1 MRSAPCSVAPWP
13 RVARSVVKR
22 VFLRFGRADRSR
34 ALRSRV
40 AGIGL
45 ALCAREWRELVSRF
59 ALASG
64 GIWSRALRSRVAG
77 YSNASITGR
86 TSARSRSGSV
96 PVLANTWPQ
105 TASGGRRLR
114 DDWVHRKKASVD
126 CEQLVAAAA
135 QIHLVTENH
144 SPAAIHLSNLRT
156 VLPAREDSLLARIST
171 TRGNAPVATA
181 RRAAAALSY
190 PFDSSTTSF
199 CAPAKVRGV
208 LSFRSIL
215 RRFLLR
221 KRQRTAGDSMSRASN
236 VNMCAAQAAV
246 PLAQQCVVHVTRH
259 SLARRCKPR
268 PGAKCALKR
277 GCSKKTSP

>member
-1 MRSAPCSVAPWP
+1 MSYRRSARGGPASLSRC
-13 RVARSVVKR
+13 R
-22 VFLRFGRADRSR
+22 LRLLDGIGKSDLL
-34 ALRSRV
+34 LRSYV
-40 AGIGL
+40 IDGSSQPTFGTAS
-45 ALCAREWRELVSRF
+45 ARQNVR
-59 ALASG
+59 ASKPRRM
-64 GIWSRALRSRVAG
+64 SSSAR
-77 YSNASITGR
+77 R

-156 VLPAREDSLLARIST
+156 VLPAREDSLLASYFYDA
-171 TRGNAPVATA
+171 GNAPVATA

-199 CAPAKVRGV
+199 CAPAKVRGI

-221 KRQRTAGDSMSRASN
+221 KRQRTAGDVPSPIKRQHIAPRGPRS
-236 VNMCAAQAAV
+236 VCAAKGQCTARTSSFRMC
-246 PLAQQCVVHVTRH
+246 PNIDRRAQ
-259 SLARRCKPR
+259 
-268 PGAKCALKR
+268 
-277 GCSKKTSP
+277 